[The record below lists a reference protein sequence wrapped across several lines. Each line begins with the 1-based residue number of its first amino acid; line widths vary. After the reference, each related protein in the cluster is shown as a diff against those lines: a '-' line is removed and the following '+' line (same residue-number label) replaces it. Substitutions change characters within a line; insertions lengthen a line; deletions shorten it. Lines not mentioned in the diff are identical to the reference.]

1 MFLSFNHSHL
11 RSDWGKWLPSV
22 FIACDDIFTIFR
34 PSGPER
40 PSRHNNVSGASVV
53 FELAEWQRRAVALKF
68 PDQAVID
75 GKHCAAQSGQ
85 TFAAINPATGQCLAN
100 VAACGEEDVDAAVR
114 NARQVFEA
122 GTWSQRP
129 PAERKQVLL
138 RLADLLMT
146 HREELALLDSLN
158 MGKPVMDAYNIDV
171 PGAAGVFRWYAEAID
186 KLYDQVAPSAPNVL
200 ATITR
205 EALGVV
211 AAVVPWN
218 FPLDMA
224 AWKLAPALAAGN
236 SVILK
241 PAEQSPFSAL
251 RLAELALEAGLPPG
265 VLNVLPGLGEQAGK
279 ALGLHADVDCLVFTG
294 STQVGKYFMQ
304 YSAQSNLKQVW
315 LECGGKSANLVFAD
329 CQDLDLAAEKA
340 AFGIFFNQGEVCSA
354 NSRLLVERSIHDE
367 FVERLKAQAERWL
380 PGDPLDPQ
388 SSAGAIVDDKQTA
401 SIMRFI
407 RSAEQSGAT
416 RVCGGQ
422 QRRFNGSDN
431 FIEPTIFTGVTAD
444 MPLFREEVFGPVLAV
459 TPFDNEEEAVRLAND
474 SVYGLAASLW
484 TDDLNRAHR
493 VARQLRAG
501 TVSVNT
507 VDALDVTVPFGGGKQ
522 SGFGRDLSLHSFDKY
537 TQLKTTWFQLR

>member
-1 MFLSFNHSHL
+1 MEHLS
-11 RSDWGKWLPSV
+11 
-22 FIACDDIFTIFR
+22 
-34 PSGPER
+34 
-40 PSRHNNVSGASVV
+40 V
-53 FELAEWQRRAVALKF
+53 FELAYWQKKAATLAL
-68 PDQAVID
+68 PDQAWID
-75 GKHCAAQSGQ
+75 GRQRTAQSGQ
-85 TFAAINPATGQCLAN
+85 TFAAINPATGQLLAN
-100 VAACGEEDVDAAVR
+100 VAACGTEEVDIAVG

-122 GTWSQRP
+122 GTWASRSP
-129 PAERKQVLL
+129 VERKQVLL
-138 RLADLLMT
+138 RLADLILA

-158 MGKPVMDAYNIDV
+158 MGKPVMDAYDIDV
-171 PGAAGVFRWYAEAID
+171 PGAAGVFRWYAESLD
-186 KLYDQVAPSAPNVL
+186 KLYDQVAPSAQNVL

-251 RLAELALEAGLPPG
+251 RLAELALEAGLPAG
-265 VLNVLPGLGEQAGK
+265 VLNVLPGLGEQTGK
-279 ALGLHADVDCLVFTG
+279 ALGLHPDVDSLVFTG
-294 STQVGKYFMQ
+294 STEVGKYFMQ

-354 NSRLLVERSIHDE
+354 NSRLLVQRSIHDA
-367 FVERLKAQAERWL
+367 FVERLKAQAQRWL
-380 PGDPLDPQ
+380 PGDPLDPA
-388 SSAGAIVDDKQTA
+388 SRAGAIVDSRQTA
-401 SIMRFI
+401 RIMNFI
-407 RSAEQSGAT
+407 EQAERQGAT
-416 RVCGGQ
+416 RVCGGRQ
-422 QRRFNGSDN
+422 ARFNGSDN
-431 FIEPTIFTGVTAD
+431 FIQPTIFTDVTPD
-444 MPLFREEVFGPVLAV
+444 MPLFRDEVFGPVLAV
-459 TPFDNEEEAVRLAND
+459 TPFDDEAHALQLAND

-501 TVSVNT
+501 TVSVNS
-507 VDALDVTVPFGGGKQ
+507 VDALDVSVPFGGGKQ